1 MAAICDASGL
11 HALTMNMVTL
21 PISRLLA
28 RKIKAPTIL
37 QASGATILPT
47 IFSPLPPFFPHGLG
61 SSSSLI
67 LLFPRLDI
75 WVSRAKAPADMSL
88 EYRSLN
94 TNLGYQGS
102 RLLAFLIDL
111 GAPFFPRPRTCFV
124 PFRSICLPTEGEYK
138 EPERDKLQEIS
149 RQQQRNVPMLLELF
163 PHDWIAADGTTL
175 IVGFSVKRSSYG
187 SEERRIN
194 VYQMSMWTNLAL

>member
-21 PISRLLA
+21 PVSRLHA

-102 RLLAFLIDL
+102 RHTLGRPSSPFLSTSGL
-111 GAPFFPRPRTCFV
+111 PFSLV
-124 PFRSICLPTEGEYK
+124 PVRVSCP
-138 EPERDKLQEIS
+138 S
-149 RQQQRNVPMLLELF
+149 ELF
-163 PHDWIAADGTTL
+163 VCPPKANI
-175 IVGFSVKRSSYG
+175 RSPSETSY
-187 SEERRIN
+187 RR
-194 VYQMSMWTNLAL
+194 

>member
-1 MAAICDASGL
+1 
-11 HALTMNMVTL
+11 MNMVTL
-21 PISRLLA
+21 PVSRLHA

-102 RLLAFLIDL
+102 RHTLGRPSSPFLSTSGL
-111 GAPFFPRPRTCFV
+111 PFFPRPRTCFV
-124 PFRSICLPTEGEYK
+124 PFRTICLPTEGEYK